1 MGFLRL
7 RCNVKPLRGPFHF
20 RAPSKIFWR
29 TVRGMV
35 PHKSERGKEALKAS
49 DVRGNPAPLRQ
60 EEEDGHTFCPPGAQA
75 QAWQEVLLARPSVA
89 RGRMEVP
96 RRRRDVGGEAPRQ
109 GRGVLQK
116 GIGRSQNPAA
126 GAQGRQG
133 RQEDRT
139 LQEDHRELR
148 IRVTSWGDCPWN
160 YEAPQ

>member
-1 MGFLRL
+1 
-7 RCNVKPLRGPFHF
+7 
-20 RAPSKIFWR
+20 
-29 TVRGMV
+29 
-35 PHKSERGKEALKAS
+35 
-49 DVRGNPAPLRQ
+49 
-60 EEEDGHTFCPPGAQA
+60 
-75 QAWQEVLLARPSVA
+75 
-89 RGRMEVP
+89 MEVP

-126 GAQGRQG
+126 GRWSEVARLASRNQTKTDFSTGAQGRQG

-139 LQEDHRELR
+139 LPEDHRELR